1 MSVSSLFRAVQA
13 PAETLPALVAAWTE
27 CKNAENEAKARRI
40 AVEQR
45 MTALMPCD
53 AAEGRTRADV
63 DGMRVTIE
71 YAVTRKVD
79 GAKLGEMWEHLGG
92 KAQEAFRWKAEP
104 ILPKLRALQEY
115 DPTAYTL
122 VAACITTT
130 PSKPAVSVAPIEGR
144 AA

>member
-79 GAKLGEMWEHLGG
+79 ADKLGALWDALPP
-92 KAQEAFRWKAEP
+92 KTREAFKWEAKP
-104 ILPKLRALQEY
+104 VMSVLRGIQDHTPA
-115 DPTAYTL
+115 AYAI
-122 VAACITTT
+122 VATCITTT
-130 PSKPAVSVAPIEGR
+130 PAKPSVSVAPIGS